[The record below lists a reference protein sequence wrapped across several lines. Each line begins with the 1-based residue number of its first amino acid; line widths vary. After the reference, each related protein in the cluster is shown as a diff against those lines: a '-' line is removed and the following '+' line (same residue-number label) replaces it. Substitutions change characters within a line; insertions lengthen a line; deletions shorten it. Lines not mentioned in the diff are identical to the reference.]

1 MNAAQKICTLWRAA
15 SLGVLAVALVVPL
28 TAGSTTRAAESAAR
42 TNSASVETV
51 LLDARPA
58 SLVTKVATPKRHA
71 AFRWAKTQAGKP
83 YCSPGGNSGTR
94 VQSCY
99 DCSGLVGMAYRKA
112 GISISGGTSNFLSSG
127 KLRRVS
133 KSQVRWGDLV
143 FFGSGHVE
151 LWGHWT
157 NSAKTRGVTF
167 GAHKSGT
174 VAGYR
179 NFNAAYYGPT
189 AYYRVVGAG

>member
-1 MNAAQKICTLWRAA
+1 MNAVQKICTLWRAA
-15 SLGVLAVALVVPL
+15 SLGVLAVAFVLPL
-28 TAGSTTRAAESAAR
+28 AAGSTIRDVAEAAPVS
-42 TNSASVETV
+42 NSASAEVV

-58 SLVTKVATPKRHA
+58 SIVKVATPKRHL

-112 GISISGGTSNFLSSG
+112 GISISGGTANFLGSG
-127 KLRRVS
+127 KLRRVT

-157 NSAKTRGVTF
+157 NKAKTRGVTF

-179 NFNAAYYGPT
+179 KFNAAYYGPT
-189 AYYRVVGAG
+189 AFYRVVGAG